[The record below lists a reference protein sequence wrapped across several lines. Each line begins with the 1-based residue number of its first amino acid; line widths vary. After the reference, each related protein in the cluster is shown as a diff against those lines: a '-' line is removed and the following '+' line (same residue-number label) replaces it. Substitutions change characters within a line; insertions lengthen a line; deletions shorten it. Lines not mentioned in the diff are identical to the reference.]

1 VKNYSLKITPKA
13 NEDFE
18 DILHYTLSEY
28 GELQMEKYVDK
39 ILNSFQ
45 SIKLQPLLGKQ
56 ALINGKGFFLHYIGK
71 HTIFY
76 NVNVNIN
83 KSSIIIIRIL
93 HQKMNFI
100 KHL

>member
-1 VKNYSLKITPKA
+1 LKNYSLKITQIA

-18 DILHYTLSEY
+18 DILHYTLTEY
-28 GELQMEKYVDK
+28 GELQMEKYADK

-45 SIKLQPLLGKQ
+45 SIKTQPFLGKQ
-56 ALINGKGFFLHYIGK
+56 ALINGKGHFIHFVGK
-71 HTIFY
+71 HTVFY
-76 NVNVNIN
+76 KVNIN
-83 KSSIIIIRIL
+83 ESSIFIIRIL